1 MNEYYFLASLLPSLE
16 IGHVPTLG
24 FSELKTLMDTNLSR
38 TDRQK
43 VRDFLNV
50 IDFENMRALWAN
62 EPFEPRGNCNPAQLE
77 QALQD
82 HQWPFPKPFPTFLID
97 FLEKYRTPQ
106 EKLNHFSLLM
116 SQFFAA
122 EISHETGFVRDYF
135 AFQRELRLVLLGFRA
150 KKWGKNVAAE
160 LQYED
165 GSDPIVAQI
174 LAQSDAKV
182 YEPPFEYKE
191 LKPIFETYANSPL
204 EMHKALYEYQFNHI
218 IELWGNEPFTVDRIL
233 NYLARLI
240 LVERWLELDVQK
252 GIQIV
257 DRIEKEIT

>member
-1 MNEYYFLASLLPSLE
+1 MNEYFFLASLLPPLE

-24 FSELKTLMDTNLSR
+24 FIEFKTLMNENLSR
-38 TDRQK
+38 KDLQK
-43 VRDFLNV
+43 VRKFLHL
-50 IDFENMRALWAN
+50 IDLENLRALFADQ
-62 EPFEPRGNCNPAQLE
+62 PFDPRGNYTRDQMN
-77 QALQD
+77 QALID
-82 HQWPFPKPFPTFLID
+82 YAWEGGEPFPPYLTD
-97 FLEKYRTPQ
+97 YLEKYRGKEERLQ
-106 EKLNHFSLLM
+106 HFPLLM
-116 SQFFAA
+116 TRFFEY
-122 EISHETGFVRDYF
+122 EIEHNSGFVKDYF

-150 KKWGKNVAAE
+150 QKLGKNVAEE

-174 LAQSDAKV
+174 LAQGDGKT

-191 LKPIFETYANSPL
+191 LKIIFEAYSNSPL
-204 EMHKALYEYQFNHI
+204 EMHKALYEYQFKHI
-218 IELWGNEPFTVDRIL
+218 IELWGTEPFTIDRIL

-257 DRIEKEIT
+257 DRIEKEIA